1 MRSNSPFAF
10 IGVHLRFLL
19 LAACRDSL
27 SMMVRRP
34 LGILGVWSAACIG
47 IMLFTAS
54 ASASPLIDRLEAGQ
68 HQTIVVYG
76 TSLTAGGAWVSQL
89 SSSLNAAYP
98 GQLTWVNSGQSGKAS
113 NTGVASLPSAVLAK
127 NPDAV
132 FIEFGMNDAF
142 TAYEPTDVDYD
153 ITPAESKAN
162 LNAMI
167 DSILAQNPDAQ
178 VILQTMN
185 PSWDAPN
192 GNGSATKRPQLA
204 QYYQGY
210 REVAADRGL
219 LLVDHNAAW
228 VKLQQNAP
236 TQFQSYVAD
245 GTHPNAAGYAQ
256 LVTPAIRWNLGAD
269 AGLTLIVD
277 PATGRGVLQNHSN
290 DALHLISYTIHS
302 DSGALQTNW
311 GSFADRC
318 NLAWVEAN
326 PTAHNLSELNP
337 LGAMNLAPHAET
349 NLGVVWDASKSL
361 DLQLTYLRVDGI
373 VRQGT
378 VVFDDAAAT
387 LAKSGDFN
395 ADGVVDG
402 GDFLEWQRTFV
413 ATVAPLSG
421 ADHNGNGVVDGS
433 DLNAWRSGMSAVT
446 PAVGAALHAVPEPAA
461 STLALLF
468 SLAIA
473 CQQRLDAAK

>member
-1 MRSNSPFAF
+1 MLAQSRQHDSHFRDAIRFAPMT
-10 IGVHLRFLL
+10 IALIVLL
-19 LAACRDSL
+19 PAPA
-27 SMMVRRP
+27 
-34 LGILGVWSAACIG
+34 I
-47 IMLFTAS
+47 
-54 ASASPLIDRLEAGQ
+54 ASPLIDRLEAGQ
-68 HQTIVVYG
+68 HQTVVVYG

-113 NTGVASLPSAVLAK
+113 NTGVASLPATVLAK

-167 DSILAQNPDAQ
+167 DSILAQNSHAQ
-178 VILQTMN
+178 IILQTMN

-236 TQFQSYVAD
+236 TQFQTYVAD

-256 LVTPAIRWNLGAD
+256 LVTPAIRWNLGVD
-269 AGLTLIVD
+269 TGLTLVID
-277 PATGRGVLQNHSN
+277 PATGRAVLQNHS
-290 DALHLISYTIHS
+290 DYALDLISYTIHS
-302 DSGALQTNW
+302 DSGALKTSW
-311 GSFADRC
+311 SSFSDRG

-326 PTAHNLSELNP
+326 PTSQNLSELNP
-337 LGAMNLAPHAET
+337 LGAMNLAAHAET
-349 NLGVVWDASKSL
+349 NLGVVWDATQSL
-361 DLQLTYLRVDGI
+361 DLKLTYLANDGA

-402 GDFLEWQRTFV
+402 ADFLEWQRTFG

-421 ADHNGNGVVDGS
+421 ADHNGNGVIDGS
-433 DLNAWRSGMSAVT
+433 DLNAWRIGVSAAT
-446 PAVGAALHAVPEPAA
+446 PALGAALQVVPEPAA
-461 STLALLF
+461 STLALFF

-473 CQQRLDAAK
+473 CQQRLGAAK

>member
-1 MRSNSPFAF
+1 M
-10 IGVHLRFLL
+10 I
-19 LAACRDSL
+19 
-27 SMMVRRP
+27 VRRL
-34 LGILGVWSAACIG
+34 LGILGGWLTACVGVILFAPIG
-47 IMLFTAS
+47 F
-54 ASASPLIDRLEAGQ
+54 ASPLVDRLEAGQ
-68 HQTIVVYG
+68 HQTVVVYG

-113 NTGVASLPSAVLAK
+113 NTGVANLSSAVLAK

-142 TAYEPTDVDYD
+142 TAYEPSDVDYD

-167 DSILAQNPDAQ
+167 DAILAQNPNAQ

-219 LLVDHNAAW
+219 LLIDHNAAW

-236 TQFQSYVAD
+236 TQFHAYVAD

-256 LVTPAIRWNLGAD
+256 FVTPAIRWNLGAD
-269 AGLTLIVD
+269 TGLTLIVD
-277 PATGRGVLQNHSN
+277 PATGRGVLQNHSSETIN
-290 DALHLISYTIHS
+290 LISYTIHS
-302 DSGALQTNW
+302 DSGALKTNW
-311 GSFADRC
+311 ASFSDRG

-326 PTAHNLSELNP
+326 PTAHNLSELNAED
-337 LGAMNLAPHAET
+337 AMAVAGHAQT
-349 NLGVVWDASKSL
+349 NLGLVWNVTKPL
-361 DLQLTYLRVDGI
+361 DLQFSYLAGNGVI
-373 VRQGT
+373 KQGA
-378 VVFDDAAAT
+378 VIYDAAAAK
-387 LAKSGDFN
+387 LALTGDFN
-395 ADGVVDG
+395 LDSAVNGE
-402 GDFLEWQRTFV
+402 DFLEWQRTFGV
-413 ATVAPLSG
+413 MLLPFKG
-421 ADHNGNGVVDGS
+421 ADFSGNGIIDANDLRAWTIGMTGS
-433 DLNAWRSGMSAVT
+433 MFATD
-446 PAVGAALHAVPEPAA
+446 AAFTAVPEPSCFPHAI
-461 STLALLF
+461 LF
-468 SLAIA
+468 SFMITFQIMRGSL
-473 CQQRLDAAK
+473 

>member
-1 MRSNSPFAF
+1 
-10 IGVHLRFLL
+10 
-19 LAACRDSL
+19 
-27 SMMVRRP
+27 
-34 LGILGVWSAACIG
+34 
-47 IMLFTAS
+47 MLFTAS
-54 ASASPLIDRLEAGQ
+54 ASASSLIDRLKAGQ
-68 HQTIVVYG
+68 HQTVVVYG

-113 NTGVASLPSAVLAK
+113 NTGVASLSSAVLAK

-142 TAYEPTDVDYD
+142 TAYLPSDVDYD

-167 DSILAQNPDAQ
+167 DSIMAQNPDAQ
-178 VILQTMN
+178 IILQTMN

-192 GNGSATKRPQLA
+192 GNGSVTKRPQLA
-204 QYYQGY
+204 QYYEGY

-219 LLVDHNAAW
+219 LLVDNNAAW

-245 GTHPNAAGYAQ
+245 GAHPNAPGYAQ
-256 LVTPAIRWNLGAD
+256 LVTPAICWNLGAD
-269 AGLTLIVD
+269 TELTLVVD
-277 PATGRGVLQNHSN
+277 PTTGRGVLQNHSN
-290 DALHLISYTIHS
+290 DALDLISYTIHS
-302 DSGALQTNW
+302 DSGALKTSW
-311 GSFADRC
+311 ESFSDRG

-326 PTAHNLSELNP
+326 PTAQNLGELNP
-337 LGAMNLAPHAET
+337 LGVMSMAAHAET
-349 NLGVVWDASKSL
+349 SLGVVWDASKSL
-361 DLQLTYLRVDGI
+361 DLQLTYLAIDGI

-378 VVFDDAAAT
+378 VVFDDAAAA

-402 GDFLEWQRTFV
+402 ADFLEWQRTFG

-421 ADHNGNGVVDGS
+421 ADHNGNGVIDAS
-433 DLNAWRSGMSAVT
+433 DLNAWRTATAASA
-446 PAVGAALHAVPEPAA
+446 PSIGAALQVVPEPTA
-461 STLALLF
+461 STLAILF
-468 SLAIA
+468 SLALA
-473 CQQRLDAAK
+473 CQQRLDAGK